1 MTKAAPTDVLKLDG
15 DFYPRFIEKKE
26 YSPEALIAIKRTVE
40 QLLAQPTTASR
51 PGMLLG
57 KVQSGKT
64 KTFMGAIALAF
75 DNGFDVCVVLTKG
88 TKALAK
94 QTYERVQKEFS
105 DFTGDDLAQVF
116 DIMTI
121 PPGLTGYELNQK
133 LVFVVKKQSDN
144 LDRLSKAL
152 FETYPSLAEKKILII
167 DDEADYASIG
177 FRKSKEEGYTIN
189 KIAGQIDGLRKR
201 LADTSFL
208 QVTATPYSL
217 YLQPEDLQLKAGQ
230 QTFKAVRPAFTEL
243 VPVHDGY
250 VGGDYYFYGSE
261 EEGSV
266 ASFLHEP
273 VTVEELEVFKE
284 QDRRRFKIEDALTS
298 PKVKAIRDALVNFV
312 VGACIRRLQ
321 AQQQA
326 KPKAKFSFIIHTEA
340 GKAAHKWQEQVV
352 RELTDQL
359 QAATQKN
366 KSLLNQLIQSAYD
379 NLSRSINVKGHY
391 LPSFTDLS
399 KAVYEALD
407 PSRGQLMITKVNS
420 EEEVMNLLD
429 DQGQLK
435 LRTPLNIF
443 IGGQIL
449 DRGITVANLIGF
461 FYGRRPNKYQQDTVL
476 QHSRMFG
483 FRPLEDLAVTRFY
496 TPVVIYDAMRR
507 IQDSDAALRE
517 SIANGNQEV
526 IFIQKDDSG
535 RVIPCSP
542 NKILLST
549 TTTLKP
555 HKRLLPVGFQTDF
568 KSYLAPVTK
577 EIDEM
582 LADLADGDPVT
593 KPFLISWVTAKEI
606 IKKIEKTLKFEEGYA
621 WDVPAFLSCM
631 QHLSKSAKDPDHNGM
646 VWCIVRK
653 NRNISQLVTKGH
665 GEFSNAP
672 DTPQD
677 ETKKARDVA
686 TDIPALMLLRQNGH
700 EAQGWRG
707 APFYWPVLMTPRN
720 TKTAIFASDVV
731 DED

>member
-15 DFYPRFIEKKE
+15 DFYPRFIENKE

-105 DFTGDDLAQVF
+105 AFTGDDLAQVF

-144 LDRLSKAL
+144 LDRLSKAF
-152 FETYPSLAEKKILII
+152 FETYPLLAKKKILII

-189 KIAGQIDGLRKR
+189 KIAGHIDGLRKR

-366 KSLLNQLIQSAYD
+366 KSLLNQLIHSAYD

-483 FRPLEDLAVTRFY
+483 FRPLEVNLYLRRSRLRFFMY
-496 TPVVIYDAMRR
+496 
-507 IQDSDAALRE
+507 
-517 SIANGNQEV
+517 
-526 IFIQKDDSG
+526 
-535 RVIPCSP
+535 
-542 NKILLST
+542 
-549 TTTLKP
+549 
-555 HKRLLPVGFQTDF
+555 
-568 KSYLAPVTK
+568 
-577 EIDEM
+577 
-582 LADLADGDPVT
+582 
-593 KPFLISWVTAKEI
+593 
-606 IKKIEKTLKFEEGYA
+606 
-621 WDVPAFLSCM
+621 
-631 QHLSKSAKDPDHNGM
+631 
-646 VWCIVRK
+646 
-653 NRNISQLVTKGH
+653 
-665 GEFSNAP
+665 
-672 DTPQD
+672 
-677 ETKKARDVA
+677 
-686 TDIPALMLLRQNGH
+686 RQ
-700 EAQGWRG
+700 
-707 APFYWPVLMTPRN
+707 APFTPYG
-720 TKTAIFASDVV
+720 
-731 DED
+731 